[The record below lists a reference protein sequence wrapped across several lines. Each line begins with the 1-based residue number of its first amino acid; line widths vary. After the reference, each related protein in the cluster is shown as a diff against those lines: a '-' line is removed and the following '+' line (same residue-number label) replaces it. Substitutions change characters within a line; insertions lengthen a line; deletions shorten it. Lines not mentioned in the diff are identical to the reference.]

1 MQIMCNI
8 NNVCV
13 EIPFRVE
20 WPTITKEKR
29 IDKIPN
35 VLNKTGK
42 NLSINIEKII
52 NIKPVV
58 KRIADLPDKVSKDN
72 IINEISIT
80 LWKSPPKF
88 PATDR
93 NTNKPVNNPKMENF
107 FIKFWQYILTT
118 LSKKLLKWRLNKIV
132 PIVVKTE
139 K

>member
-1 MQIMCNI
+1 M
-8 NNVCV
+8 
-13 EIPFRVE
+13 
-20 WPTITKEKR
+20 TKENK

-42 NLSINIEKII
+42 NLSFSIEKVI

-88 PATDR
+88 PATDK
-93 NTNKPVNNPKMENF
+93 NTNKPMNNPKMENF
-107 FIKFWQYILTT
+107 FIKFWQ
-118 LSKKLLKWRLNKIV
+118 
-132 PIVVKTE
+132 
-139 K
+139 

>member
-20 WPTITKEKR
+20 WPVMTKEKR

-42 NLSINIEKII
+42 NLEFNVEKII

-93 NTNKPVNNPKMENF
+93 NTNNPINNPKMENF
-107 FIKFWQYILTT
+107 FIKFWQ
-118 LSKKLLKWRLNKIV
+118 
-132 PIVVKTE
+132 
-139 K
+139 

>member
-1 MQIMCNI
+1 MCNI
-8 NNVCV
+8 NNICV

-20 WPTITKEKR
+20 WPIITKEKR
-29 IDKIPN
+29 IDEIPN

-42 NLSINIEKII
+42 NLSFNIEKII

-93 NTNKPVNNPKMENF
+93 NTNKPINNPEMEKF
-107 FIKFWQYILTT
+107 FIKFWQ
-118 LSKKLLKWRLNKIV
+118 
-132 PIVVKTE
+132 
-139 K
+139 

>member
-1 MQIMCNI
+1 MCNI

-20 WPTITKEKR
+20 WPIITKEKR

-42 NLSINIEKII
+42 NLSPNIEKII

-80 LWKSPPKF
+80 L
-88 PATDR
+88 
-93 NTNKPVNNPKMENF
+93 
-107 FIKFWQYILTT
+107 
-118 LSKKLLKWRLNKIV
+118 
-132 PIVVKTE
+132 
-139 K
+139 

>member
-1 MQIMCNI
+1 MCNI

-20 WPTITKEKR
+20 WPIITKEKR

-42 NLSINIEKII
+42 NLSFSIENII
-52 NIKPVV
+52 NIKPII

-80 LWKSPPKF
+80 L
-88 PATDR
+88 
-93 NTNKPVNNPKMENF
+93 
-107 FIKFWQYILTT
+107 
-118 LSKKLLKWRLNKIV
+118 
-132 PIVVKTE
+132 
-139 K
+139 

>member
-1 MQIMCNI
+1 MCNI

-20 WPTITKEKR
+20 WPIMTKENR

-35 VLNKTGK
+35 VSNKIGR
-42 NLSINIEKII
+42 NLSFSMEKII

-80 LWKSPPKF
+80 L
-88 PATDR
+88 
-93 NTNKPVNNPKMENF
+93 
-107 FIKFWQYILTT
+107 
-118 LSKKLLKWRLNKIV
+118 
-132 PIVVKTE
+132 
-139 K
+139 

>member
-1 MQIMCNI
+1 MCNI

-13 EIPFRVE
+13 EIPFIFE
-20 WPTITKEKR
+20 WPIITKEKR
-29 IDKIPN
+29 IDEIPN

-42 NLSINIEKII
+42 NLEFNIEKII

-80 LWKSPPKF
+80 LCKSPPKF

-93 NTNKPVNNPKMENF
+93 NTNKPKNNPKIENF
-107 FIKFWQYILTT
+107 FIKF
-118 LSKKLLKWRLNKIV
+118 
-132 PIVVKTE
+132 
-139 K
+139 

>member
-13 EIPFRVE
+13 EIPFTVE
-20 WPTITKEKR
+20 WPIMTKENR

-42 NLSINIEKII
+42 NLEFNIEKII

-58 KRIADLPDKVSKDN
+58 KNIADLPDKVSKDN

-93 NTNKPVNNPKMENF
+93 NTNKPINNPKMENF
-107 FIKFWQYILTT
+107 FIKFWQ
-118 LSKKLLKWRLNKIV
+118 
-132 PIVVKTE
+132 
-139 K
+139 

>member
-1 MQIMCNI
+1 M
-8 NNVCV
+8 
-13 EIPFRVE
+13 
-20 WPTITKEKR
+20 
-29 IDKIPN
+29 PN

-72 IINEISIT
+72 IINAISIT

-93 NTNKPVNNPKMENF
+93 KANKPMSNPNMEDF
-107 FIKFWQYILTT
+107 FIKFWQ
-118 LSKKLLKWRLNKIV
+118 
-132 PIVVKTE
+132 
-139 K
+139 